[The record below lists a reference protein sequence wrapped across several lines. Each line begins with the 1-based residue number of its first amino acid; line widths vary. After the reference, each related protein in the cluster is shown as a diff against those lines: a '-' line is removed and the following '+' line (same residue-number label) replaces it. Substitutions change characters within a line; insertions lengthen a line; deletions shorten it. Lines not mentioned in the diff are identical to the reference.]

1 MLWKLPVNGS
11 FFLLQGGENLKHK
24 LKIMGRTLFCLIL
37 ILSMVAPSLTSLAYT
52 RPSTENAVTYAT
64 TVQYPD
70 IKDYGNIIAVS
81 LMEVDNSAKTKY
93 QDAITAHNI
102 NSSDSVWSDMSVSI
116 VDQYL
121 YDYPVDRLEKVTL
134 SNSAMIITNWTKK
147 SNTFYINGSSQPG
160 KTTSEKVS
168 RNLIY
173 KASDYTA
180 ATSFKTMDITRTA
193 ILSNDT
199 YYSAFQNK
207 SLDVATVRSI
217 AEANS
222 GELEK
227 WKKNFVSLWYSDRI
241 GSADDILNGM
251 FSDDEDSYYDNCLK
265 YLDLMIVI
273 ASLTNDYD
281 DSWDC
286 IEKYLNRLNQDGSDT
301 FVTIAAISC
310 ALLPA
315 SKASTCVVTPLPT
328 YMAITTGRD
337 ISLFSHIERDGSTG
351 SPIELNN
358 PSISYGSN
366 PSAYVSDIKSKYTSY
381 KAIDAYKSIDS
392 YNYWWGGSSGSNY
405 ALTLFPTDLNGNA
418 TGNCS
423 YTFLALQ
430 FYENI
435 PIPPV
440 KIIKPAEDIPIET
453 SPLGQFSIEATSD
466 DFDVEAGTSVS
477 AEFHIDLKLTASQ
490 RQTIRQLYQTQKTA
504 TATEVTKR

>member
-1 MLWKLPVNGS
+1 
-11 FFLLQGGENLKHK
+11 
-24 LKIMGRTLFCLIL
+24 
-37 ILSMVAPSLTSLAYT
+37 
-52 RPSTENAVTYAT
+52 
-64 TVQYPD
+64 
-70 IKDYGNIIAVS
+70 
-81 LMEVDNSAKTKY
+81 
-93 QDAITAHNI
+93 
-102 NSSDSVWSDMSVSI
+102 
-116 VDQYL
+116 
-121 YDYPVDRLEKVTL
+121 
-134 SNSAMIITNWTKK
+134 MIITNWTSK

-160 KTTSEKVS
+160 KTTSAKVS

-180 ATSFKTMDITRTA
+180 ATSFESMDITRTA
-193 ILSNDT
+193 ILSNDK

-227 WKKNFVSLWYSDRI
+227 WKKNFVSLWYRDRI
-241 GSADDILNGM
+241 GSADDILDGM
-251 FSDDEDSYYDNCLK
+251 FSDDEGSYYDNCLK

-273 ASLTNDYD
+273 ASLSNDYD
-281 DSWDC
+281 KFWDY
-286 IEKYLNRLNQDGSDT
+286 IDDYLGYLNQDGSDT

-315 SKASTCVVTPLPT
+315 SKTGTCIVTPLPT
-328 YMAITTGRD
+328 YMSLISGRD
-337 ISLFSHIERDGSTG
+337 VSLFSHIERDGSSG
-351 SPIELNN
+351 SPVVMNS

-366 PSAYVSDIKSKYTSY
+366 SSAYVSDIKNKYTSLITEV
-381 KAIDAYKSIDS
+381 KSSYKSINS

-423 YTFLALQ
+423 YTFLALR
-430 FYENI
+430 FAEKTI
-435 PIPPV
+435 DPSDD
-440 KIIKPAEDIPIET
+440 IIEPAASAIAAAAASAVS